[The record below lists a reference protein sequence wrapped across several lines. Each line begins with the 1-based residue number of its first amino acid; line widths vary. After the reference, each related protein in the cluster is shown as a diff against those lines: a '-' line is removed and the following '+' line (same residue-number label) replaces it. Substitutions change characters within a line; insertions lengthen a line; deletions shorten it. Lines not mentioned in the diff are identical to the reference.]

1 MSRAEGGPRPRQGS
15 APAGPPGAG
24 TPATPDRRLV
34 AVQLLAGL
42 AICGFG
48 WGTSLGGV
56 EPFRRYWFDLVWT
69 GYILAADAVVW
80 SRAGR
85 SLLHGGGWRVVGM
98 FALSAPF
105 WWAFEVV
112 NWRLE
117 NWRYV
122 GADIFAGPV
131 QMPLKTLSF
140 LFVLPALAESRDL
153 LRSFVRFPHPPA
165 VALPS
170 FTATALI
177 VFGLACVPLLYLFP
191 DQTFSLVWL
200 APLAVLDAVAD
211 LRGRPSILDLVRRG
225 RAGPVLLLAVAG
237 LGTGILWELWNWGA
251 LPFWQYR
258 IPYVGFWP
266 VFEMP
271 ILGYLGYPPFILA
284 ADAFWRLFTGGPG
297 GLTEDPVTDLG
308 RTGSTVPDRV
318 TN

>member
-1 MSRAEGGPRPRQGS
+1 MSSQEGIRERPEG
-15 APAGPPGAG
+15 APASRSGV
-24 TPATPDRRLV
+24 PDRRLV
-34 AVQLLAGL
+34 AVQLGVGL
-42 AICGFG
+42 AVCAFG
-48 WGTSLGGV
+48 WGVSLAGV
-56 EPFRRYWFDLVWT
+56 EPFRGYWFDLVWT
-69 GYILAADAVVW
+69 GFILAADAVVW
-80 SRAGR
+80 ARAGR
-85 SLLHGGGWRVVGM
+85 SLLHGGGWRLVAM

-105 WWAFEVV
+105 WWAFEVA

-122 GADIFAGPV
+122 GASIFPGPV

-165 VALPS
+165 IPLPS
-170 FTATALI
+170 WTAPAL
-177 VFGLACVPLLYLFP
+177 VVLGLACVPLLYLFP
-191 DQTFSLVWL
+191 DQTFPLVWL

-211 LRGRPSILDLVRRG
+211 LRGRPSILGLVRQG

-237 LGTGILWELWNWGA
+237 LGTGILWELWNWDA

-284 ADAFWRLFTGGPG
+284 ADAFWRLFSGGRG

-308 RTGSTVPDRV
+308 PVGSATSPVV
-318 TN
+318 

>member
-1 MSRAEGGPRPRQGS
+1 MSSQEGIRERPEG
-15 APAGPPGAG
+15 APASR
-24 TPATPDRRLV
+24 PAVPDRRLV
-34 AVQLLAGL
+34 AVQLAVGL
-42 AICGFG
+42 AVCAFG
-48 WGTSLGGV
+48 WGVSLAGV
-56 EPFRRYWFDLVWT
+56 EPFRGYWFDLVWT
-69 GYILAADAVVW
+69 GFILAADAVVW
-80 SRAGR
+80 ARAGR
-85 SLLHGGGWRVVGM
+85 SLLHGGGWRLVAM

-105 WWAFEVV
+105 WWAFEVA

-122 GADIFAGPV
+122 GASIFADPV

-140 LFVLPALAESRDL
+140 MFVLPALAESRDL

-165 VALPS
+165 IPLPS
-170 FTATALI
+170 WTAPAL
-177 VFGLACVPLLYLFP
+177 VVLGLACVPLLYLFP
-191 DQTFSLVWL
+191 DQTFPLVWL

-211 LRGRPSILDLVRRG
+211 LRGRPSILGLVRQG

-237 LGTGILWELWNWGA
+237 LGTGILWELWNWDA

-284 ADAFWRLFTGGPG
+284 ADAFWRLFSGGRG

-308 RTGSTVPDRV
+308 PVGSATSPVV
-318 TN
+318 